1 MMTSE
6 EWWIEEF
13 KKFLGPETYKA
24 YEYYL
29 LKEGR
34 VLSIERLARGLGEDK
49 NWQHFVARPFTW
61 NNTKESY
68 EFWKAINDGWKDRVA
83 YIKSAKAVTP
93 KDKVKTEEKALE
105 IQHGGNHYKDMKIQP
120 IEFIHANNIDYL
132 AGNVIKYIVRHK
144 KKNGLEDVK
153 KALHYCQL
161 IIEME
166 YKDE

>member
-1 MMTSE
+1 MSE
-6 EWWIEEF
+6 QE
-13 KKFLGPETYKA
+13 
-24 YEYYL
+24 
-29 LKEGR
+29 
-34 VLSIERLARGLGEDK
+34 
-49 NWQHFVARPFTW
+49 N
-61 NNTKESY
+61 
-68 EFWKAINDGWKDRVA
+68 
-83 YIKSAKAVTP
+83 
-93 KDKVKTEEKALE
+93 ALD

-144 KKNGLEDVK
+144 KKNGIEDVK